1 MESRCIEYSPVVD
14 CLVPIVLLICS
25 SSASEFIH
33 NSSAVLISK
42 ESSDKLLK
50 HTNTTYGNAM
60 YIHFAACSGHRTI
73 TDWPALALTA
83 TSTPM
88 QGRIAGT
95 AVRCASD
102 LVK

>member
-1 MESRCIEYSPVVD
+1 MDSRYREYSPVVY

-42 ESSDKLLK
+42 ESSEKLLK

-60 YIHFAACSGHRTI
+60 YIHFAACPRTPNDHRLAGPSPNRNFYADAR
-73 TDWPALALTA
+73 TDCRNSSPL
-83 TSTPM
+83 
-88 QGRIAGT
+88 
-95 AVRCASD
+95 C
-102 LVK
+102 K